1 MAKTYF
7 AEAVKLNPDNVRA
20 LWGLYNVFYSIFLK
34 IIYFIMFSMK
44 HIQTAS
50 QLFQRETG
58 QKKVDL
64 SNLLAFTRENL
75 ARLYKKQKQVGVY
88 FVFYLQI
95 NRYYRFM
102 NFRQQKMV
110 QRTKSRLRQLS
121 HF

>member
-20 LWGLYNVFYSIFLK
+20 LWGLYNVFYNIFLK
-34 IIYFIMFSMK
+34 IIYFMFTMK

-75 ARLYKKQKQVGVY
+75 ARLYKKQKQVGAGGL
-88 FVFYLQI
+88 FCLLFADQSI
-95 NRYYRFM
+95 
-102 NFRQQKMV
+102 
-110 QRTKSRLRQLS
+110 LS
-121 HF
+121 IYEF